1 MPMSDIKIY
10 RQLPIINGFVQ
21 VPPNRPADK
30 TRVSA
35 IDTTD
40 SSGAIFISGATV
52 KQFGYAQNT
61 GSKHGRQ
68 RFYELPGVSADSWY
82 ASGDPLAAWK
92 Q

>member
-1 MPMSDIKIY
+1 MPMSEIKIF
-10 RQLPIINGFVQ
+10 RQLPIVNGYVQ
-21 VPPNRPADK
+21 VHNNLPSDK
-30 TRVSA
+30 TRVSELE
-35 IDTTD
+35 TTD
-40 SSGAIFISGATV
+40 SSGAYFISGANV
-52 KQFGYAQNT
+52 KSFGYAKET